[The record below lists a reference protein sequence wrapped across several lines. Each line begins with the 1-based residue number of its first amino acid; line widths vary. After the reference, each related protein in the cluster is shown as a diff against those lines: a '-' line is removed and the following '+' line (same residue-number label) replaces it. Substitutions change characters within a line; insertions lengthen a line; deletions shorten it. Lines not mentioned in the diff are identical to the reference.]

1 MRQEASSL
9 SCRKNIYARYGF
21 KVVSDIE
28 CVCKSDVIIDALF
41 GTGLKRAIEGSL
53 ADVISAVNK
62 TDAYRVAVDVPSGVD
77 SDKGHVMGCTFKADF
92 TYTFLIRR
100 RAFSCGRAVII
111 AVWLRWCL

>member
-1 MRQEASSL
+1 M
-9 SCRKNIYARYGF
+9 
-21 KVVSDIE
+21 VSDIE

-62 TDAYRVAVDVPSGVD
+62 ANAYRVAVDVPSGVD
-77 SDKGHVMGCTFKADF
+77 SDKGHVMGMHFLKQISHIL
-92 TYTFLIRR
+92 FLIRR
-100 RAFSCGRAVII
+100 QAFSCGRAVII